1 MTKVN
6 ALGLRELTDAEMGFL
21 RTTRNYAG
29 AIILAFIELDKDAAA
44 LDCADA
50 DEAKLNVRRIKALVN
65 KAGLN
70 RYIQV
75 YSQGK
80 AMVISRPPGAEKLK
94 LSPEQETKLQ

>member
-1 MTKVN
+1 M
-6 ALGLRELTDAEMGFL
+6 GLRELTPQEMGFL

-29 AIILAFIELDKDAAA
+29 AIIIAFIEMNKDAAA

-50 DEAKLNVRRIKALVN
+50 NEATLNTRRIRSLIN
-65 KAGLN
+65 KTGLN

-80 AMVISRPPGAEKLK
+80 TVFISRPPGAEKLK